1 MPSNPVKFSHTT
13 IMYTG
18 MTEELQEEAE
28 KSITSVEQA
37 SLMTDGEIE
46 WVKIKMK
53 NQKDL
58 LIGSFYMPHREQ
70 KHLDELQKSLTKI
83 SNHKTSNVIL
93 AGDFNCPD
101 IRWNIL
107 TVTGPDREI
116 QQGLVDITEA
126 FNLTQIHI
134 LPTREENLLDIV
146 FATNP
151 ILVKTSTNVPGISD
165 HEIVITDFEA
175 KVHHRKTPRRQCY
188 AYKKVKWEEIT
199 KDLKKTHPG

>member
-1 MPSNPVKFSHTT
+1 MV
-13 IMYTG
+13 
-18 MTEELQEEAE
+18 E